1 MATLL
6 LVDDDRNFLRA
17 LRLVFEMDGYRVL
30 TAHAGADAMALAA
43 AERPGAIVTDLM
55 MPGIDGFELCR
66 RLKAEWGT
74 RRIPI
79 VMLTATFPL
88 PARGDW
94 PWDVLLSKPVSAA
107 LLRRVVDSL
116 VGGKTV
122 APQTHEHGS
131 VPGSG
136 SGLGSMPTRDFMEG

>member
-17 LRLVFEMDGYRVL
+17 LRLVFELDGYRVL
-30 TAHAGADAMALAA
+30 TAHDGADAWALAT

-55 MPGIDGFELCR
+55 MPGIDGLELCR
-66 RLKAEWGT
+66 RLKAEWST
-74 RRIPI
+74 LRIPI

-88 PARGDW
+88 PARGDR

-116 VGGKTV
+116 TGGNAGDKTA
-122 APQTHEHGS
+122 APEAHTHGRES
-131 VPGSG
+131 ASAPK
-136 SGLGSMPTRDFMEG
+136 RDLMER